1 MATMNIS
8 LPDALKDFVETQ
20 VAERGY
26 SNSSEFMRE
35 LIRHEQAREQLRSL
49 VVDGMTSGPGS
60 EVDQA
65 YFDRLRDRVHADA
78 ADA

>member
-60 EVDQA
+60 EVGQA